1 MKRTVLIIA
10 VTLLLAACG
19 KEQPKKVEIRP
30 VRVTSVQ
37 HALSGDTISLT
48 GQIQAKDQINL
59 AFRIAGRLQE
69 RNVTVGEPVTPGQIV
84 ARIEPQDFRNALR
97 SAEADLASAQA
108 VLANAQAAQSRPSE
122 LLSKGFA
129 TRVHYGQAEQGLKT
143 AQAQVDSAQARLQN
157 AGDNLAYT
165 DLKSDIAGSV
175 TAKGAEPGEIV
186 AAGRMVLQVARQ
198 GGRDAVFT
206 VPSQLIRQSPKDPQV
221 TVSLSDDPA
230 VTATGHVRE
239 VAPQA
244 DAATGTYV
252 VKVALDNPPDAM
264 RLGATIVGQVK
275 IQSEPVIQ
283 LPGTALTQS
292 EGKPAVWVVYANK
305 KTVPLVPV
313 TVGHYDTS
321 SAVVAEGLKDGD
333 LVVTAGVQALRPGQ
347 EERLLEGVWGV
358 HKGTA
363 ASTFQNGRWRTAR
376 SSGFL

>member
-1 MKRTVLIIA
+1 MKRIVLIIA
-10 VTLLLAACG
+10 VTLLIAACG

-37 HALSGDTISLT
+37 HAPSGDTISLT
-48 GQIQAKDQINL
+48 GQIQAKDQVNL
-59 AFRIAGRLQE
+59 AFRIGGRLQE
-69 RNVTVGEPVTPGQIV
+69 RNVTVGDPVAPGQIV
-84 ARIEPQDFRNALR
+84 ARIESQDYQNALR

-108 VLANAQAAQSRPSE
+108 VLANAQATEGRQSE

-129 TRVHYGQAEQGLKT
+129 TRVQYDQAEQQLKT
-143 AQAQVDSAQARLQN
+143 AQAQVESAQAKLQN
-157 AGDNLAYT
+157 AKDNLTYT
-165 DLKSDIAGSV
+165 DLKSDVAGSV
-175 TAKGAEPGEIV
+175 TAKGAEPGEVV
-186 AAGRMVLQVARQ
+186 AAGRMILQVARQ
-198 GGRDAVFT
+198 GGRDAVFN
-206 VPSQLIRQSPKDPQV
+206 VPSQLIRQSPKNPDV

-292 EGKPAVWVVYANK
+292 EGKPAVWVVDPKK
-305 KTVPLVPV
+305 KTVSLVLV

-321 SAVVAEGLKDGD
+321 SIIVAGGLRDGD

-347 EERLLEGVWGV
+347 EVRLLE
-358 HKGTA
+358 
-363 ASTFQNGRWRTAR
+363 ASASVQK
-376 SSGFL
+376 